1 MIAALMARAQVVRSR
16 AEGTRVG
23 DASADTGERGT
34 ARDLLDVRLL
44 PTALACWLA
53 TIAAVRGGWLVGV
66 AVAVVCAATGA
77 AAWIGTVHRPG
88 LHPARP
94 TPGAARGPGR
104 RFSTPPDGR
113 SRTAIRRGT
122 GTAAAGGPPVWT
134 GGAVGRE
141 LNGRVVGGGVVGGGV
156 SGDRVVGGR
165 VVGGGVVGGG
175 VSGDRVVGGR
185 AVGGGV
191 VGGGVSGDRV
201 VGGRVV
207 GGGVV
212 GGGVSGNHVVG
223 GRAVGD
229 RVVGRGDVGGRVM
242 AASVA
247 GDRVAGGRAVVGGA
261 EPGAAGS
268 GRAGGRRGWAM
279 VLVAALGLAA
289 GFALAAAWRE
299 HRAGAHPLRQLGE
312 KAWVEVLVTP
322 EDDPRPVRT
331 GAGAGRSRWVV
342 RAELREFRRGD
353 AVVRG
358 GGAVVV
364 LASGPAWAEVVPGQ
378 ATAFRARVQAP
389 RSRDLTVAVLI
400 ADGPPVPVGALPWWQ
415 RAASAVRAGL
425 AGAAGRALSTD
436 AAGLLPALVLGD
448 TSRLPDPVR
457 SHFEVAGLQHL
468 CVVSG
473 ANFTIVLTVV
483 LGAARRLGLSPRSAV
498 AVAAAALVMFVVV
511 ARPDPSVL
519 RAAAMGVVTLAAVTT
534 GRRKQAL
541 PALCAAVIGL
551 LLYRPELAVSA
562 GFSLSVLATGALILL
577 APSWADWLRERGWW
591 QLPAEIVAV
600 SAAAFT
606 VTVPLLV
613 ALTGR
618 VSLVAV
624 AANVLVAPVIAPVT
638 IIGAAAAAVA
648 WFWSPLA
655 EVVLHLAIPPLWWLL
670 TVAGRAAAWPGAVL
684 SVPGGA
690 AGGFVAAAVVVA
702 IVAALRYREPRRI
715 VTVVAVAALSTLFLV
730 RLLSPG

>member
-1 MIAALMARAQVVRSR
+1 MRGSRALPARAAVRPPGGTGPGTGAAARTGRRDREIDGGGGRSGRVWRAVRSRPGGMIAALMARAQVIRSR

-53 TIAAVRGGWLVGV
+53 TIAAVRGGWLVGF

-77 AAWIGTVHRPG
+77 AAWIGAVHRPG
-88 LHPARP
+88 PRPARP
-94 TPGAARGPGR
+94 TPGAARRPGR
-104 RFSTPPDGR
+104 RFSMPPDGR
-113 SRTAIRRGT
+113 SRTAIRCGT

-141 LNGRVVGGGVVGGGV
+141 LNGRVVGGGVVG
-156 SGDRVVGGR
+156 
-165 VVGGGVVGGG
+165 
-175 VSGDRVVGGR
+175 
-185 AVGGGV
+185 
-191 VGGGVSGDRV
+191 
-201 VGGRVV
+201 
-207 GGGVV
+207 
-212 GGGVSGNHVVG
+212 
-223 GRAVGD
+223 
-229 RVVGRGDVGGRVM
+229 RGDVGGRVM
-242 AASVA
+242 AARVA
-247 GDRVAGGRAVVGGA
+247 GDRVGGGRAVVGGA

-322 EDDPRPVRT
+322 VDDPRPVRT
-331 GAGAGRSRWVV
+331 GTGAGRSRWVV

-378 ATAFRARVQAP
+378 ATAFRARAQAP

-483 LGAARRLGLSPRSAV
+483 LGAARRLGLSPRFAV

-562 GFSLSVLATGALILL
+562 GFALSVLATGALILL

-684 SVPGGA
+684 AVPGGA

>member
-1 MIAALMARAQVVRSR
+1 MIAALMARAQVIRSR

-53 TIAAVRGGWLVGV
+53 TIAAVRGGWLVGF

-77 AAWIGTVHRPG
+77 AAWIGAVHRPG
-88 LHPARP
+88 PRPARP
-94 TPGAARGPGR
+94 TPGAARRPGR
-104 RFSTPPDGR
+104 RFSMPPDGR
-113 SRTAIRRGT
+113 SRTAIRCGT

-141 LNGRVVGGGVVGGGV
+141 LNGRVVGGGVVG
-156 SGDRVVGGR
+156 
-165 VVGGGVVGGG
+165 
-175 VSGDRVVGGR
+175 
-185 AVGGGV
+185 
-191 VGGGVSGDRV
+191 
-201 VGGRVV
+201 
-207 GGGVV
+207 
-212 GGGVSGNHVVG
+212 
-223 GRAVGD
+223 
-229 RVVGRGDVGGRVM
+229 RGDVGGRVM
-242 AASVA
+242 AARVA
-247 GDRVAGGRAVVGGA
+247 GDRVGGGRAVVGGA

-322 EDDPRPVRT
+322 VDDPRPVRT
-331 GAGAGRSRWVV
+331 GTGAGRSRWVV

-378 ATAFRARVQAP
+378 ATAFRARAQAP

-483 LGAARRLGLSPRSAV
+483 LGAARRLGLSPRFAV

-562 GFSLSVLATGALILL
+562 GFALSVLATGALILL

-715 VTVVAVAALSTLFLV
+715 VTVVAVVALSTLFLV